1 VLYVAYRPPYPPDKG
16 ERIRMFHQ
24 IRGLADRMAVHLVY
38 PAPEP
43 NEAPPAA
50 LLDVCASVQVVR
62 EPRIPLLSEA
72 ASFIR
77 GQPRALGRY
86 HSRDL
91 LRAVQE
97 VIASQAIDVIL
108 ASTVHMGP
116 VARAVRGIPRVVDL
130 MDVYSEVWLATAR
143 WRRPPRAWLDRWEGV
158 RLAAYEARLAR
169 SVETMV
175 FATDEEAALF
185 RRGNHEGRVAVVPNG
200 VDLEYFRPRPDARD
214 GPPGLLAFVGTMDYP
229 PNHDAA
235 QHLIEDIVPRI
246 RSAHRP
252 HVLVVGRHPPT
263 ALLELAARSAVAV
276 TGEVPDVRP
285 HLARASV
292 AVAPFRM
299 GRGVQNKVL
308 EAMAMGIPVV
318 ASPLGAEGIGAGP
331 EDGLIVEATAD
342 DFASRLQGLL
352 SNPDATAALGARAR
366 AFVEAHHRWD
376 VSSERLADVLDAAVR
391 VAAS

>member
-1 VLYVAYRPPYPPDKG
+1 VLYVAYRAPYPPDKG

-24 IRGLADRMAVHLVY
+24 IRGLAERMAVHLVY

-43 NEAPPAA
+43 EAPPPAE
-50 LLDVCASVQVVR
+50 LLDVCASVQIVR
-62 EPRIPLLSEA
+62 EPRMPLLSEA
-72 ASFIR
+72 TSFIR
-77 GQPRALGRY
+77 GKPRAAGRY

-91 LRAVQE
+91 LRAAHR
-97 VIASQAIDVIL
+97 VIASQSIDVVF

-116 VARAVRGIPRVVDL
+116 VLAALPGVPRVIDM

-158 RLAAYEARLAR
+158 RLAAYETELAGL
-169 SVETMV
+169 VDTTV

-185 RRGNHEGRVAVVPNG
+185 RRGCAEGRLAAVPNG
-200 VDLEYFRPRPDARD
+200 VDLDYFRPRPETRD
-214 GPPGLLAFVGTMDYP
+214 GAPGLLAFVGTMDYV

-235 QHLIEDIVPRI
+235 QHLIREIVPRI
-246 RSAHRP
+246 SSAHRP
-252 HVLVVGRHPPT
+252 QVLVVGRHPQRE
-263 ALLELAARSAVAV
+263 LLDLVDPPAVVV

-299 GRGVQNKVL
+299 GRGIQNKVL

-318 ASPLGAEGIGAGP
+318 ASPLGAQGIGAGP
-331 EDGLIVEATAD
+331 DDGLIVEATAD
-342 DFASRLQGLL
+342 DFASRLQRLL
-352 SNPDATAALGARAR
+352 ATPEATAALGQRAR
-366 AFVEAHHRWD
+366 AYVETHHRWD
-376 VSSERLADVLDAAVR
+376 TSSERLAAVLDSAMER
-391 VAAS
+391 SP